1 MKNIKTKQEIQN
13 YITKKFLSEGF
24 NKIPVAEISSKV
36 KISKKTIYK
45 NYFNKEEIISEF
57 FKVILNDAYQQLV
70 FLIQSNNRMVEKV
83 ERLAEIIKKYL
94 HVFDDESFHNLKR
107 EFPSIWFE
115 ILVARKRKFIP
126 LLNLLINHSKKHRLI
141 IEFPNELLIKYFS
154 VSLGLLSGKKTLN
167 NFSLSY
173 DKTFNDLFE
182 ILLNGILTKKGK
194 KLLAINKRINNE
206 NN

>member
-1 MKNIKTKQEIQN
+1 MVQN
-13 YITKKFLSEGF
+13 TDQNSVVAYAWFPASEEA
-24 NKIPVAEISSKV
+24 V
-36 KISKKTIYK
+36 
-45 NYFNKEEIISEF
+45 F
-57 FKVILNDAYQQLV
+57 FGDAGR
-70 FLIQSNNRMVEKV
+70 S
-83 ERLAEIIKKYL
+83 
-94 HVFDDESFHNLKR
+94 DESFFNLKR

-154 VSLGLLSGKKTLN
+154 VSLGLLSAKKTLN